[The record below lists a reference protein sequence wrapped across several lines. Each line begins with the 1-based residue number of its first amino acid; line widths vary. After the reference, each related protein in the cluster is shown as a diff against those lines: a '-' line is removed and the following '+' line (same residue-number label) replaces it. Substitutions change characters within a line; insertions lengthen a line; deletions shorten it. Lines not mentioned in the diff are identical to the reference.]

1 MNNNHDEN
9 FPNAF
14 DNLISRY
21 IKESNSDNEGLL
33 TYFDKDFYSP
43 CYSKIGQEKKE
54 QVFSADDFAQ
64 DELVSW
70 QPILRCDHD
79 NLENLERAL
88 ELSIPEAMQQLF
100 CRYYSL
106 DINANAEYGNLTI
119 LQALNQ
125 SDFERLQKNLIAHVL
140 MKRRLKQAE
149 TLFFAL
155 TDEED
160 FVLSVDIATQAVML
174 EEVGKEPQKKIAD
187 SLTSFFQTLNPQPKL
202 VTL

>member
-1 MNNNHDEN
+1 MNNNHVEN
-9 FPNAF
+9 FPEVF
-14 DNLISRY
+14 DSLIYRY
-21 IKESNSDNEGLL
+21 MKESNSENEGLL
-33 TYFDKDFYSP
+33 TYFDEDFYSP
-43 CYSKIGQEKKE
+43 CYSKIGKEK
-54 QVFSADDFAQ
+54 QVFKVDDFEQ
-64 DELVSW
+64 NELVSW
-70 QPILRCDHD
+70 RPILRGDHD
-79 NLENLERAL
+79 NLENLQTAL
-88 ELSIPEAMQQLF
+88 ELPIPLAMQQLF

-106 DINANAEYGNLTI
+106 DINASAEYGNLTI